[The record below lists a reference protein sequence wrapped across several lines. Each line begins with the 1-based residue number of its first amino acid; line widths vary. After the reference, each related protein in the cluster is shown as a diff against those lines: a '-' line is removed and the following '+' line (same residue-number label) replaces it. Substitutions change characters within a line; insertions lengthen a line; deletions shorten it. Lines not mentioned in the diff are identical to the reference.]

1 MTALSVLSA
10 LVGSALGV
18 LKFILLSALRAGRWV
33 WDKARLH

>member
-1 MTALSVLSA
+1 MSILSVISV

-33 WDKARLH
+33 WDKAHLH